1 MLTLQETI
9 DLVETLNEEA
19 HQQSW
24 DTWAEADT
32 LMDSEE
38 EDDWIAAEELREDA
52 SIEQASYFRD
62 EYYILSEEQKKSIKH
77 WIEEDEEFREQFIV
91 YFGEDEFYDEF
102 VEEE

>member
-24 DTWAEADT
+24 DTWVEADA

-38 EDDWIAAEELREDA
+38 EDDWEAAEELREDA
-52 SIEQASYFRD
+52 SAEQASYFRD
-62 EYYILSEEQKKSIKH
+62 EYYSLSEEQKNSIGH
-77 WIEEDEEFREQFIV
+77 WIAEDEDFREQFMA
-91 YFGEDEFYDEF
+91 YFGEDEFFNEF

>member
-24 DTWAEADT
+24 DTWTEADA
-32 LMDSEE
+32 LMDSDE
-38 EDDWIAAEELREDA
+38 EDDWEAAEELREDA
-52 SIEQASYFRD
+52 SAEQASYFRD
-62 EYYILSEEQKKSIKH
+62 EYYSLSEEQKKSISH
-77 WIEEDEEFREQFIV
+77 WITEDEDFREQFMT
-91 YFGEDEFYDEF
+91 YFGENEFFEEF